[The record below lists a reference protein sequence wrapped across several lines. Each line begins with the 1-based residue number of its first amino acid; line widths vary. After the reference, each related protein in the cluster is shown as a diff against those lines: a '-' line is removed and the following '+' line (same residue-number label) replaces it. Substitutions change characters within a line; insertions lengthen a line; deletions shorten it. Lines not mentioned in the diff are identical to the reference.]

1 MGKFID
7 TRYKDTIDNLVTIHD
22 DLIRNPFY
30 PYNDKK
36 GTLVKYYNMN
46 MEKTT
51 VDPGSKL
58 AYTDIGDKSP
68 IRFNIIHDLF
78 LYQFNRVELN
88 LENDEFGMEG
98 QEITGE
104 SYILPNT
111 ITPYEGDYFEVKHV
125 KDSTWLFKVTD
136 VQRDTLENGANVYK
150 INWLLDRTNNRE
162 ILKNVVEEFQY
173 RNVQAGSNTRAVVLM
188 SKYKMAEQLD
198 QIGETIRNYFVDLFY
213 SGKVQTFIFLMF
225 NNSNIYDPFSIEFM
239 IRNKL
244 LEAPSD
250 EYIFVEH
257 KIQMW
262 NTFAIEYDKSFFR
275 AFELRD
281 IGKLK
286 TAICQSQAVFIDD
299 PTSIFRTRYEEYFCM
314 DYKVYSTE
322 INAFNPRS
330 VIPMIDEDLVEHIVE
345 EKYYDEC
352 CQKYKNIF
360 VKYFN
365 KKDIYQSDIEAIQY
379 IDFEYSKDIYYQS
392 LLLLFCIEF
401 YTKSLLS

>member
-1 MGKFID
+1 
-7 TRYKDTIDNLVTIHD
+7 
-22 DLIRNPFY
+22 
-30 PYNDKK
+30 
-36 GTLVKYYNMN
+36 
-46 MEKTT
+46 
-51 VDPGSKL
+51 
-58 AYTDIGDKSP
+58 
-68 IRFNIIHDLF
+68 
-78 LYQFNRVELN
+78 
-88 LENDEFGMEG
+88 
-98 QEITGE
+98 
-104 SYILPNT
+104 
-111 ITPYEGDYFEVKHV
+111 
-125 KDSTWLFKVTD
+125 
-136 VQRDTLENGANVYK
+136 
-150 INWLLDRTNNRE
+150 
-162 ILKNVVEEFQY
+162 
-173 RNVQAGSNTRAVVLM
+173 
-188 SKYKMAEQLD
+188 
-198 QIGETIRNYFVDLFY
+198 
-213 SGKVQTFIFLMF
+213 MF

-330 VIPMIDEDLVEHIVE
+330 VIPMIEEDLVEHIVE